1 MKRVPNVDLS
11 QCTDCESCVELCPEV
26 FRRNEETGLIEVRDL
41 DEYPQDAIEEAIKMC
56 PADCIG
62 WVGDDTE

>member
-1 MKRVPNVDLS
+1 MKKVPDLDLS
-11 QCTDCESCVELCPEV
+11 HCTDCGSCVELCPGV

-56 PADCIG
+56 PADCIE
-62 WVGDDTE
+62 WVR